1 VLTFDAGEVH
11 LATSTDHLNRLYI
24 VLPAGTAFAEARII
38 PSDVIE

>member
-1 VLTFDAGEVH
+1 VLTSDAGEVH

-24 VLPAGTAFAEARII
+24 VLPVGTSFAETTII